1 MGLPKLFRKIGG
13 TATRMFSK
21 VRDNAPGILNKVSD
35 VSGQIGKGLGTYAPI
50 VSSIGVAT
58 GQPEIVAL
66 GGAMKAGSIGAN
78 KLSQYTD
85 RDNRS
90 DLLQKARQAHDI
102 GKQIIYN

>member
-1 MGLPKLFRKIGG
+1 
-13 TATRMFSK
+13 MFSK

-35 VSGQIGKGLGTYAPI
+35 VSGQIGRGLGTYAPI

-66 GGAMKAGSIGAN
+66 GGTMKAN